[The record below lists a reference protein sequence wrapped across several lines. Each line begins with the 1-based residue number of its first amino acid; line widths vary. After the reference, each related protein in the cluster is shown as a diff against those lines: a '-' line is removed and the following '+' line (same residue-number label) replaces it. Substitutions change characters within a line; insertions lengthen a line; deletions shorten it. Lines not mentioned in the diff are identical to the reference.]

1 MTAAQAADPAVARAL
16 ARADPARAAA
26 LDPLDRGEAEDA
38 VLERLEAA
46 GVQDAAELAPALA
59 DAGLAPEALE
69 GLDPPALARLAA
81 AASARELASIVED
94 ATARISSLVAAVKRY
109 SYMDTD
115 ASPRPL
121 DVRPGIEIALRLL
134 EHRVRE
140 RGVRVERAL
149 APDLP
154 AVLASGGDLNQ
165 VWTNLLVNALDAVR
179 EGGRVEVRAREEP
192 GWVVVEVADDGPGV
206 PEAIR
211 GRIFEPFFTTKG
223 VGEGTGLGLD
233 VVARVVGAAGGRV
246 ELEPRPGE
254 TVFAV
259 RLPVAATG

>member
-1 MTAAQAADPAVARAL
+1 
-16 ARADPARAAA
+16 
-26 LDPLDRGEAEDA
+26 
-38 VLERLEAA
+38 
-46 GVQDAAELAPALA
+46 
-59 DAGLAPEALE
+59 
-69 GLDPPALARLAA
+69 
-81 AASARELASIVED
+81 
-94 ATARISSLVAAVKRY
+94 
-109 SYMDTD
+109 MDTD

-154 AVLASGGDLNQ
+154 AVLAGGGDLNQ